1 MTQIEIKNIDFTYP
15 KDEDTD
21 PAEIFKNVSLSIPYG
36 VTGLVGQNGVG
47 KSTFMLLCGGLLLPH
62 NGDIYINSINSKN
75 IYADELKR
83 RELVSFI
90 YQNMEFET
98 DENIGALLKD
108 VYNSGFLPKKNVSE
122 NIIDEAIYTCELEK
136 ILDRKTQEISK
147 GELQRTIVAFSI
159 LYGTQIII
167 MDEPVFAC
175 EDYIKSK
182 IFEYLIGYSKKHN
195 ISILYSAHELELTK
209 KYSDYVILFYKRSN
223 PRIGKTSELFGK
235 KNIEE
240 VFDAP
245 YDVLKKREQF
255 YREGLLL

>member
-1 MTQIEIKNIDFTYP
+1 
-15 KDEDTD
+15 
-21 PAEIFKNVSLSIPYG
+21 G

-47 KSTFMLLCGGLLLPH
+47 KSTFMLLCGGLLLPQS
-62 NGDIYINSINSKN
+62 GDIYINGINSRDV
-75 IYADELKR
+75 YSDELTR

-98 DENIGALLKD
+98 EENISALLKE
-108 VYNSGFLPKKNVSE
+108 VYNNGFLAGKNVSE
-122 NIIDEAIYTCELEK
+122 NIIDEVIDVCELEK

-159 LYGTQIII
+159 LYGTQIIM

-175 EDYIKSK
+175 EDYIKNK
-182 IFEYLIGYSKKHN
+182 MFDYLIGYSKKYN
-195 ISILYSAHELELTK
+195 ISILYSAHELELTE
-209 KYSDYVILFYKRSN
+209 KYSEYVIFFYKKSN
-223 PRIGKTSELFGK
+223 PIIGKTSELFGK

-245 YDVLKKREQF
+245 YSVLKKREQF